1 MKNILIV
8 AGTRPE
14 AIKMAP
20 VYFALRDIARF
31 QVRFCS
37 TGQHREMLTQ
47 VLDFFGI
54 QPDYSLDVMLANQSS
69 YEVTSRL
76 LLGMRGVMEAALPD
90 LVVVQ
95 GDTTTTLVAALS
107 AYYARTMVAHV
118 EAGLRSFD
126 RYAPYPEELN
136 RVLTSHLAQLH
147 FAPTEQARSNLL
159 REGLPD
165 NQIFVVGNTVIDA
178 LMWARDRIADCAG
191 HADFERELESV
202 DFSKRIVLV
211 TGHRRE
217 SFGDPF
223 RRICRALIRL
233 SEEPGVEV
241 VYPVHLNPRI
251 RVPVSAALANQA
263 NIRLLPPVSYPA
275 MVALIERSY
284 LVLTDSGGIQ
294 EEAPSLRKPVL
305 VMRDVTERPEGVQC
319 GVAKLVGTA
328 EEGIVQET
336 QYLLRDR
343 AAYDAM
349 ASGRNPYGD
358 GQAALKVAQIVDAA
372 LRG

>member
-1 MKNILIV
+1 
-8 AGTRPE
+8 
-14 AIKMAP
+14 
-20 VYFALRDIARF
+20 
-31 QVRFCS
+31 
-37 TGQHREMLTQ
+37 
-47 VLDFFGI
+47 
-54 QPDYSLDVMLANQSS
+54 
-69 YEVTSRL
+69 
-76 LLGMRGVMEAALPD
+76 
-90 LVVVQ
+90 
-95 GDTTTTLVAALS
+95 
-107 AYYARTMVAHV
+107 
-118 EAGLRSFD
+118 
-126 RYAPYPEELN
+126 
-136 RVLTSHLAQLH
+136 
-147 FAPTEQARSNLL
+147 
-159 REGLPD
+159 
-165 NQIFVVGNTVIDA
+165 
-178 LMWARDRIADCAG
+178 MWARDRIADCAG

-343 AAYDAM
+343 AARREQP
-349 ASGRNPYGD
+349 GP
-358 GQAALKVAQIVDAA
+358 
-372 LRG
+372 